1 MSEISEEDANAKSE
15 VKYSIKL
22 KQSLDSSNNSQNED
36 DFFFSSNYLLEKSTH
51 SNFISKT
58 TPNQLN
64 KKEIFES
71 MEIDIKKKLFS
82 SEVAPKS
89 DTKRSYEATSTE
101 PTSIKVK
108 NYKSPRKKYS
118 VFKLIEKGKKN
129 KKEIKNIQQ
138 QQNDEN
144 ENSPNKKE
152 RTDIYGNVISKKNR
166 KKVKVSFIDKVTTQ
180 SLVNVIDI
188 ESFKNYNFIYGMP
201 KEEKI
206 DKTTNCKC
214 CFIF

>member
-1 MSEISEEDANAKSE
+1 MSEISEEDVNAKSE

-36 DFFFSSNYLLEKSTH
+36 DFFFSSNYLLTH

-64 KKEIFES
+64 KKEIFDS
-71 MEIDIKKKLFS
+71 MDIDVKKKLFS
-82 SEVAPKS
+82 TEVAPKS

-101 PTSIKVK
+101 PTSIRVK
-108 NYKSPRKKYS
+108 NYKSPNKKYS

-129 KKEIKNIQQ
+129 KKEIKNIQK

-206 DKTTNCKC
+206 DKSTNCKC

>member
-1 MSEISEEDANAKSE
+1 MSEISEEDVKAKSE

-36 DFFFSSNYLLEKSTH
+36 DLFFSSNYLLMH

-58 TPNQLN
+58 NPNQLN
-64 KKEIFES
+64 KKEIFDS
-71 MEIDIKKKLFS
+71 MDIDVKKKLFS
-82 SEVAPKS
+82 TEVAPKS

-101 PTSIKVK
+101 PTSIRVK
-108 NYKSPRKKYS
+108 NYKSPNKKYS
-118 VFKLIEKGKKN
+118 VFKLIEKERKC
-129 KKEIKNIQQ
+129 KKELKYIIQPK
-138 QQNDEN
+138 E
-144 ENSPNKKE
+144 EKEISPKKE
-152 RTDIYGNVISKKNR
+152 RTDIYGNVISKKNK

-180 SLVNVIDI
+180 SLVNVIEI
-188 ESFKNYNFIYGMP
+188 ESFKNYNYIYGMP

-206 DKTTNCKC
+206 DKSTNCKC

>member
-1 MSEISEEDANAKSE
+1 MSEISEEDYHAKSE
-15 VKYSIKL
+15 VKYTIKL

-36 DFFFSSNYLLEKSTH
+36 DFFFSSNYLIMH

-64 KKEIFES
+64 KKEMFDS
-71 MEIDIKKKLFS
+71 MDIDVKKKLFS
-82 SEVAPKS
+82 SEIAHKS
-89 DTKRSYEATSTE
+89 ESKRSYEATSTE

-108 NYKSPRKKYS
+108 NYKSPNKKYS
-118 VFKLIEKGKKN
+118 VFKLIEKEKKN
-129 KKEIKNIQQ
+129 KKEFKYIQPQ
-138 QQNDEN
+138 KE
-144 ENSPNKKE
+144 EKEKTPNKKE
-152 RTDIYGNVISKKNR
+152 RTDIFGNVISKKN
-166 KKVKVSFIDKVTTQ
+166 KKRVKVSFIDKVTTQ

-188 ESFKNYNFIYGMP
+188 ESFKNYNYIYGMP

-206 DKTTNCKC
+206 DKNANCKC